1 MINIKSIDGLNPAT
15 YVKTWLNET
24 FKGALMTAP
33 KKFSSILKTMTVQ
46 HWNNKYPG
54 SQHFNG
60 SKITESTG
68 SSNNTSAT
76 GEVVID
82 AAGINRAYGDIV
94 IVPIRA
100 KCLTIPLHRE
110 AYGKP
115 AGEIQGLFGV
125 KGKNALFVNKGQG
138 LVAMYALVNRV
149 IQKRDESM
157 MPSDSSFKN
166 ALGKRFIDEVESW
179 MDKTAK

>member
-15 YVKTWLNET
+15 YVKRWLNET
-24 FKGALMTAP
+24 FKGALMTSH

-60 SKITESTG
+60 SKITESNG

-82 AAGINRAYGDIV
+82 AAGINRAYGDVV

-157 MPSDSSFKN
+157 MPSDSSFKSV
-166 ALGKRFIDEVESW
+166 LGKRFIDEVESW

>member
-1 MINIKSIDGLNPAT
+1 MIKILSNNGQKPGDFI
-15 YVKTWLNET
+15 KTWLNET

-60 SKITESTG
+60 SKITESNG

-76 GEVVID
+76 GGVVID

-100 KCLTIPLHRE
+100 NRLTIPLHRE
-110 AYGKP
+110 AYGRP

-125 KGKNALFVNKGQG
+125 KGKNALFVKKGQG

-149 IQKRDESM
+149 VQKRDESM
-157 MPSDSSFKN
+157 MPSDSSFKSV
-166 ALGKRFIDEVESW
+166 LGKRFIDEVESW
-179 MDKTAK
+179 IGKTAK

>member
-1 MINIKSIDGLNPAT
+1 MIKILSNNGQKPGEFI
-15 YVKTWLNET
+15 KTWLNET

-33 KKFSSILKTMTVQ
+33 KKFSSILKSMTIQ

-60 SKITESTG
+60 SKITESNG

-76 GEVVID
+76 GGIVID
-82 AAGINRAYGDIV
+82 AAGINRAYSDIV

-110 AYGKP
+110 AYGRP

-138 LVAMYALVNRV
+138 LVAMYALANRV

-157 MPSDSSFKN
+157 MPSDSSFKSV
-166 ALGKRFIDEVESW
+166 LGKRFIDEVKSW
-179 MDKTAK
+179 MSRTAK